1 MAKIND
7 LRALI
12 VAQLNTI
19 KSTYGI
25 TDIFYQVAQ
34 DTAMFPHIVY
44 DFGNMRALPEGF
56 ARRDI
61 ELYINVYD
69 KQESTVLIN
78 NIADAVEELLEA
90 QNLPQ
95 TDILPTFYYVNRK
108 DLPDEDKAI
117 KHIQIEFSIQNY
129 ERN

>member
-12 VAQLNTI
+12 VSQLNTI

-25 TDIFYQVAQ
+25 ADIFYQVAQ

-95 TDILPTFYYVNRK
+95 TNILPTFYYVNRK
-108 DLPDEDKAI
+108 DLPDEDKSI